1 MSLEET
7 IEELQ
12 IKPFSQKAAG
22 QAQEKLDGVAKP
34 LDGLG
39 YFEDILCRIAGMQ
52 SSADID
58 ISKRIVVM
66 MCADNGIVEE
76 GISQSSYDVTASVA
90 VSMSLGNSSV
100 CRMAERAHADTL
112 PVDIGIRNKEQ
123 LSGYTGEE
131 PARGDNGHYRLLKL
145 CADEIRGTENFLK
158 TPAMTEE
165 RLAQALTS
173 GMELAGRLCDMGYRL
188 ICTGEMGIGNTTT
201 SAAVAA
207 SLLRK
212 DPDLITGRGAGLDE
226 ERLIRKRE
234 VIKQAI
240 GQYHLY
246 KAGVYEVLRTV
257 GGYDIAGLTG
267 LFLGGAVYGV
277 PVVID
282 GCISATAALC
292 AVRMRPECRD
302 YMLASHK
309 GSEKGTEMILDELGL
324 TPVLDTDMKL
334 GEGTGAV
341 MLIPLIDMALAVYDS
356 NVTFEDISVERYER
370 YTRI

>member
-7 IEELQ
+7 VRKLQ
-12 IKPFSQKAAG
+12 IKPFSQEASA
-22 QAQEKLDGVAKP
+22 QAKEKLDGVAKP

-39 YFEDILCRIAGMQ
+39 HFEDILCRIAGMQ

-66 MCADNGIVEE
+66 MCADNGVVDE
-76 GISQSSYDVTASVA
+76 GISQSSYDVTAAVA
-90 VSMSLGNSSV
+90 VSMSLGGSSV
-100 CRMAERAHADTL
+100 CRMAERSHIDTL
-112 PVDIGIRNKEQ
+112 PVDIGIRDKEQ
-123 LSGYTGEE
+123 LSGYTSEE
-131 PARGDNGHYRLLKL
+131 PARGDNGHYRLLKG
-145 CADEIRGTENFLK
+145 CADEIHGTEDFLK

-165 RLAQALTS
+165 QLTQAVTT
-173 GMELAGRLCDMGYRL
+173 GVELAGRLSEMGYRI

-207 SLLRK
+207 SLLRI

-246 KAGVYEVLRTV
+246 KAGVYEVMRTV
-257 GGYDIAGLTG
+257 GGYDIAGMAG

-309 GSEKGTEMILDELGL
+309 GSEKGTKMILDELGL

-341 MLIPLIDMALAVYDS
+341 MLVPLIDMALAVYDS

-370 YTRI
+370 YTKI